1 MKFFQPCIGP
11 DSRHKKGL
19 LAARNRPAV
28 EKLTSCSIKLP
39 PTGFLQKYRG
49 KSSLFEARVQDAQ
62 DGFNGREGP
71 QGTRQGHLGPL
82 AQIGKMAYM
91 VRDWAPGP
99 CLPGSGVYDGRQI
112 AGPVADDPEPPSG
125 LVSNLTLS

>member
-1 MKFFQPCIGP
+1 MRAEARGLQRAPFALWRIASFCEATKKVVGQFYCR
-11 DSRHKKGL
+11 DSDAPGVFAAHM
-19 LAARNRPAV
+19 LAARNRPEV

-39 PTGFLQKYRG
+39 PTGFLQKHRG
-49 KSSLFEARVQDAQ
+49 EPSLFEARVQDAQ

-91 VRDWAPGP
+91 VRD
-99 CLPGSGVYDGRQI
+99 
-112 AGPVADDPEPPSG
+112 
-125 LVSNLTLS
+125 